1 MLSSHFVLNS
11 KQTVHSNLLAKHGWN
26 LFVCQL
32 LSLSSGNRMKMK
44 VAKVL
49 HELHVNLKKLRF
61 PQSVL
66 GTAEKHT
73 IFAK

>member
-1 MLSSHFVLNS
+1 
-11 KQTVHSNLLAKHGWN
+11 
-26 LFVCQL
+26 
-32 LSLSSGNRMKMK
+32 MKMK